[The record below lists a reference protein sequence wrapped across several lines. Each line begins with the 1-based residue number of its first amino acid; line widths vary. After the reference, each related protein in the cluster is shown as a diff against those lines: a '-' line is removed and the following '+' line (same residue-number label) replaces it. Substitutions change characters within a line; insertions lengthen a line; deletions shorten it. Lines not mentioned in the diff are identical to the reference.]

1 MHNLAKRRQRPRLL
15 RSAVYLFMNSFH
27 ARCLFMTQRHVPE
40 IDRRKAS
47 NALLRELVNALK
59 RFTAA
64 RDAMWELSLFD
75 RIFRMDKCEQALMA
89 HEDAAADLKKT
100 IQAMARAGNARMP
113 ASLQNGQAAS
123 EPLITPEELEALLS
137 PNGLLDP
144 VPSGRADEEPAGQP
158 HSPHPQHAGAWR
170 GPLTARSPAA
180 PGRETPIAVYAMADP
195 AGDMGVAA
203 VVADLSLAA
212 PSQKR
217 F

>member
-1 MHNLAKRRQRPRLL
+1 
-15 RSAVYLFMNSFH
+15 
-27 ARCLFMTQRHVPE
+27 MTERNVPE

-89 HEDAAADLKKT
+89 HEAAAADLKKT
-100 IQAMARAGNARMP
+100 IQAMARAGSARTA
-113 ASLQNGQAAS
+113 ASRGNGQAAT

-144 VPSGRADEEPAGQP
+144 AIPDRPEAAPARQP
-158 HSPHPQHAGAWR
+158 QAQPPQPQPAGAWR
-170 GPLTARSPAA
+170 GSLAGLHSAA
-180 PGRETPIAVYAMADP
+180 PGRESPLAAFAMADQP
-195 AGDMGVAA
+195 GDAAVAA
-203 VVADLSLAA
+203 VVSELPLAA
-212 PSQKR
+212 PRQKS